1 MKWEPTK
8 QYTPQQLQAM
18 QQDAL
23 ERVRQMQRRSE
34 QVVRRS
40 PRAPSFF
47 VQEDVSAAHSSQPPP
62 QNVSTAFSHPQN
74 SSHSSQ
80 QNTGWSRHTQQL
92 PSVQNHFSPPPAA
105 TSSNPLETVMDAL
118 GLEQER
124 RLILGR
130 LLGLA
135 TDGAEQPLVLARLY
149 RVMYSL
155 AGLHRRDLR
164 LCL

>member
-47 VQEDVSAAHSSQPPP
+47 VQEDVS
-62 QNVSTAFSHPQN
+62 TA
-74 SSHSSQ
+74 HSSQ

-118 GLEQER
+118 GLDQER
-124 RLILGR
+124 LLILG
-130 LLGLA
+130 LLLVLA
-135 TDGAEQPLVLARLY
+135 TDGADQTLLLALLY
-149 RVMYSL
+149 L
-155 AGLHRRDLR
+155 LL
-164 LCL
+164 

>member
-47 VQEDVSAAHSSQPPP
+47 VQEDGSAAHSSQPPQ
-62 QNVSTAFSHPQN
+62 QNVSTTSSHPQN

-92 PSVQNHFSPPPAA
+92 PSPQNHPSPPPAA
-105 TSSNPLETVMDAL
+105 TSSNPLEAVMDAL
-118 GLEQER
+118 GLDQER
-124 RLILGR
+124 LLILG
-130 LLGLA
+130 LLLVLA
-135 TDGAEQPLVLARLY
+135 TDGADQTLLLALLY
-149 RVMYSL
+149 L
-155 AGLHRRDLR
+155 LL
-164 LCL
+164 